1 MKKLIAVMLFALTY
15 NGAMAQEKFLP
26 GYVKTAEG
34 VRTDGLIDYRN
45 WDNNPKKVTFKQGE
59 QGKAQV
65 FEALDIAE
73 FGVKDEIYVGAIVEK
88 EITTNIT
95 YGLSKSPDVEV
106 RIDTVFLQTLVSG
119 EKTLLGMKAAGKQNF
134 YIKDGGNYVLLQYKW
149 YMTEK
154 NGAQMRAENTMFRR
168 QLATYLGEC
177 LHIIDP
183 LQSATYTSKSLESIF
198 LQYYACTDKMPGFM
212 NVREKVISEL
222 GVLGGASSTH
232 LTFESA
238 MAIQDIVNYKFP
250 SATGVVGGLFLDIV
264 FPRNNRKWSFYNE
277 LFYSSYSVRG
287 SFQEIR
293 DENDYRN
300 VEGNLGYT
308 YLKVNN
314 MVRYRY
320 PIAGFKIFVNAGMS
334 NGFALSETNKKSTF
348 TKFYSTETNQEG
360 KVLAETRSYEQ
371 GLLLGVG
378 AMAGRIT
385 GEFRYERANGMSVYP
400 LLSSRVERYFLLV
413 SYRLK

>member
-1 MKKLIAVMLFALTY
+1 MKKLIALMLFVLAY
-15 NGAMAQEKFLP
+15 SGAMAQEKFLP
-26 GYVKTAEG
+26 GYVKTAKG

-88 EITTNIT
+88 EITSNVTF
-95 YGLSKSPDVEV
+95 GPSKSPDVEV

-134 YIKDGGNYVLLQYKW
+134 YIKDGDNYVLLLYKW
-149 YMTEK
+149 YVTERK
-154 NGAQMRAENTMFRR
+154 GAQLKAENTMFRR
-168 QLATYLGEC
+168 QLAIYLGEC
-177 LHIIDP
+177 LRIIDP
-183 LQSATYTSKSLESIF
+183 LQGATYTSKSLESIF
-198 LQYYACTDKMPGFM
+198 LRYYACTDKMPTFM
-212 NVREKVISEL
+212 KTREKVITEL
-222 GVLGGASSTH
+222 GVLAGASNTW

-250 SATGVVGGLFLDIV
+250 STTGVVGGVFFDIII
-264 FPRNNRKWSFYNE
+264 PRNNRKWSIYNE

-334 NGFALSETNKKSTF
+334 NGFAFSETNKKSTF
-348 TKFYSTETNQEG
+348 TKFYSTEINQEG
-360 KVLAETRSYEQ
+360 KVLAETRKYEQ

>member
-1 MKKLIAVMLFALTY
+1 MLFALTY

-134 YIKDGGNYVLLQYKW
+134 YIKDGGNYVLLQYKR

-177 LHIIDP
+177 LRIIDP
-183 LQSATYTSKSLESIF
+183 LQSATYTSKSLESVF
-198 LQYYACTDKMPGFM
+198 LRYYACTDKMPAFM
-212 NVREKVISEL
+212 NVREKVITEL

-277 LFYSSYSVRG
+277 LFYSSYSVSG

-348 TKFYSTETNQEG
+348 TKFYSTEINQEG
-360 KVLAETRSYEQ
+360 KVLAETRKYEQ

>member
-45 WDNNPKKVTFKQGE
+45 WDNNPKKVTFKRGE

-88 EITTNIT
+88 EITTNVSS
-95 YGLSKSPDVEV
+95 GLSKSPEVEV

-134 YIKDGGNYVLLQYKW
+134 YIKEGGNYVLLQYKW

-177 LHIIDP
+177 LRIIDP

-198 LQYYACTDKMPGFM
+198 LRYYACTDKMPAFM
-212 NVREKVISEL
+212 KVREKVITEL

-238 MAIQDIVNYKFP
+238 MAVQDIVNYKFP

-277 LFYSSYSVRG
+277 LFYSSYSVSG

-334 NGFALSETNKKSTF
+334 NAFALSETNKKSTF

-360 KVLAETRSYEQ
+360 KVLAETRKYEQ